1 MASHL
6 DLEEQEQLDQLKAFW
21 KRWGNLITWGITLV
35 LAVFAA
41 WNGWNWWQRDQA
53 AKAAAMYDEFDRAV
67 QAAEADKAGHVF
79 ADLKERYPRTS
90 YAAQAALLAAKLQF
104 DKGQADTARASLA
117 WAADNAA
124 EDEYRQIAR
133 LRLAGLQMD
142 AKQYDEAGKTLDKVN
157 SIDFSALQAD
167 RRGDLLILQ
176 NKPELAR
183 AEYQKAWAAMS
194 DKQDYRRLIE
204 AKLATLGVAAAPDA
218 AASASAK
225 GAGK

>member
-67 QAAEADKAGHVF
+67 QAVEADKAGHVF

-104 DKGQADTARASLA
+104 DKGDADTARASLA

-133 LRLAGLQMD
+133 LRLSALQMD
-142 AKQYDEAGKTLDKVN
+142 AKQYDEAGKTLDKIN
-157 SIDFSALQAD
+157 SPEFSALLAD
-167 RRGDLLILQ
+167 RRGDLLLLQ
-176 NKPELAR
+176 NKPDLAR

-204 AKLATLGVAAAPDA
+204 AKLATLGVAAPDA
-218 AASASAK
+218 AASAVTGK
-225 GAGK
+225 GASK